1 MIHPLLFTLMTPFFV
16 LPCYPWFNS
25 STEKEVPKL
34 YDIMGI
40 CLFIL
45 LYLPHVYLSP
55 ISLSLLTNHNCSFCP
70 LPVFNFPFFCHS
82 FSFGFLVLTYI
93 PVQVNIYI
101 YSIFFPLSLSLLNN
115 WTSYPVGD
123 GETYG
128 NGWMIWLS
136 YISCFYKVYLGN
148 THANDIWKRPALVFH
163 I

>member
-1 MIHPLLFTLMTPFFV
+1 MISWAFVCLSFYIFHMCIFLLSLCLFSPTTTVDIPFV
-16 LPCYPWFNS
+16 LYQF
-25 STEKEVPKL
+25 L
-34 YDIMGI
+34 
-40 CLFIL
+40 
-45 LYLPHVYLSP
+45 
-55 ISLSLLTNHNCSFCP
+55 ISL
-70 LPVFNFPFFCHS
+70 FFCHS

-101 YSIFFPLSLSLLNN
+101 YIYSILFFPPSSSLLNN

-148 THANDIWKRPALVFH
+148 THANEIWKRPALIFH